1 MGVRWWGWNKIQFLW
16 RSRKY
21 CKYCITEPKLN
32 VEDLS
37 VLHSQ
42 TRKNLNPPQEAI
54 FYRWQVGLSIFSLKI
69 LSLPFIWIYFLIC
82 HHIGIIF
89 EWDFLGQRNFSR
101 LASGGQGEIQ
111 LRRHPGLEVIL
122 VRTVLAE
129 LQVVLVLLGERLGD
143 VLQAE
148 DEVVLL
154 VIGPGHHP
162 VREQFNLWKFI
173 VLRSCN

>member
-21 CKYCITEPKLN
+21 CKYCITEPKRWGC
-32 VEDLS
+32 LS
-37 VLHSQ
+37 FTARLER
-42 TRKNLNPPQEAI
+42 TLTPRKKLFFTGDKLDFQ
-54 FYRWQVGLSIFSLKI
+54 SLASRSY
-69 LSLPFIWIYFLIC
+69 LDLPFIWIYFLIC

-101 LASGGQGEIQ
+101 LAGGGQGEIQ

-162 VREQFNLWKFI
+162 VREQFNLWKFM
-173 VLRSCN
+173 VLKSCN